1 MWLMNNFN
9 YWQDVMRA
17 GAIVGVV
24 MALSSVLEQ
33 YLLFFSELSLVR
45 ATAIYV
51 VEWLIMV
58 AIYAFMLFFFAR
70 QRVAQCDPQYGM
82 SFSQVL
88 SYVILVSMFA
98 GVMVGVANT
107 LYIDAEG
114 YALYVDGM
122 LLRLDQMV
130 DMLPAKI
137 AADEYALFEESA
149 DIIRSAE
156 QPTIFNNIFASLNRY
171 IIGGAFVG
179 VIIAAIVRRD
189 PVQQINEE

>member
-1 MWLMNNFN
+1 MNNIN

-17 GAIVGVV
+17 GAILGVV
-24 MALSSVLEQ
+24 MALSSVLEH
-33 YLLFFSELSLVR
+33 YVLFFSELSLTR
-45 ATAIYV
+45 ATAIYG

-58 AIYAFMLFFFAR
+58 AIYTLMLFFFAR
-70 QRVAQCDPQYGM
+70 RRVAQCDPQYGM

-98 GVMVGVANT
+98 GIMVGVANT

-114 YALYVDGM
+114 YALYIDGI
-122 LLRLDQMV
+122 LLRFDQLE

-137 AADEYALFEESA
+137 AAEEYAVFEKSV

-156 QPTIFNNIFASLNRY
+156 QPTIFNNIFESLNRY

-179 VIIAAIVRRD
+179 IIIAAIVRRD